1 MLLALACLPTVASV
15 SRFAAAHLAS
25 DDSQRRGAWRWLV
38 AAALAAAGHTLGT

>member
-1 MLLALACLPTVASV
+1 MLLALACLLTVASV

-25 DDSQRRGAWRWLV
+25 DDPQRRRAWRWLV